1 MIQALIEYDFIRFSF
16 ISGLIVG
23 LIAPLIGTFIVIR
36 RLSLIADA
44 LSHVT
49 LGGITFGVYLS
60 SLIGTTIN
68 PLITGILFSVAGAL
82 GIERLRTVY
91 KHYQELAIPIIMS
104 LGIAL
109 SVLFLSLADGFNQ
122 DLFGYLFG
130 SISAVSISDLI
141 LISVIG
147 IIVLLFIYLFYK
159 EMLLVSFDEEYANVM
174 NISKWIHF
182 LFIIVVALVIS
193 ASMRIVGIL
202 LVSALM
208 TLPVASA
215 MRVTSSFKQL
225 MLVSVILGEISVI
238 AGLFLS
244 FYLNISPGGTIVL
257 VSILIL
263 MVTILL
269 DRIGVSKNDTTT
281 ESVQE

>member
-1 MIQALIEYDFIRFSF
+1 MIQALMDYEFIRYSF
-16 ISGLIVG
+16 ISGIIAG
-23 LIAPLIGTFIVIR
+23 FIAPLIGTFIVIR

-49 LGGITFGVYLS
+49 LGGIAFGVYLS
-60 SLIGTTIN
+60 SVFAVTIN
-68 PLITGILFSVAGAL
+68 PLITGIIFSILGAL
-82 GIERLRTVY
+82 GIERLRSVY

-104 LGIAL
+104 LGIA
-109 SVLFLSLADGFNQ
+109 VGIVFLSLANGFNQ

-130 SISAVSISDLI
+130 SISAVSINDLI

-147 IIVLLFIYLFYK
+147 VIVLSFIFLLYK
-159 EMLLVSFDEEYANVM
+159 ELFMVSFDEEYANVM
-174 NISKWIHF
+174 NINKWIYIA
-182 LFIIVVALVIS
+182 FIIVVALVIS

-215 MRVTSSFKQL
+215 MRVTSSFRQL
-225 MLVSVILGEISVI
+225 MFTSVIFGEISVI
-238 AGLFLS
+238 TGLILS

-263 MVTILL
+263 LGTILFNHL
-269 DRIGVSKNDTTT
+269 GVNRNGRRA
-281 ESVQE
+281 QEI

>member
-1 MIQALIEYDFIRFSF
+1 LIHALLEYDFMRFSF
-16 ISGLIVG
+16 LSGLIVG

-49 LGGITFGVYLS
+49 LGGITFGVYIS
-60 SLIGTTIN
+60 SLTGATIN
-68 PLITGILFSVAGAL
+68 PLLTGIMFSVAGAL

-109 SVLFLSLADGFNQ
+109 SVLFLSLADGFDQ

-130 SISAVSISDLI
+130 RISAVSISDLI
-141 LISVIG
+141 LIAVIG
-147 IIVLLFIYLFYK
+147 IVVLLFIYLFYK

-174 NISKWIHF
+174 NISRWIHF
-182 LFIIVVALVIS
+182 MFIIVVALVIS

-208 TLPVASA
+208 TLPVAAA
-215 MRVTSSFKQL
+215 MRVTSSFRQL
-225 MLVSVILGEISVI
+225 MIVSVILGEASVI

-263 MVTILL
+263 LVTILL
-269 DRIGVSKNDTTT
+269 DRIGVNKNDTAT
-281 ESVQE
+281 ESV

>member
-1 MIQALIEYDFIRFSF
+1 MIEALMEYDFIRFSF
-16 ISGLIVG
+16 ISGMIAG

-68 PLITGILFSVAGAL
+68 PLITGIIFSVTGAL

-104 LGIAL
+104 LGVAL

-130 SISAVSISDLI
+130 SISAVNITDLT
-141 LISVIG
+141 LIAVIG
-147 IIVLLFIYLFYK
+147 AIVLLFIYFFYK
-159 EMLLVSFDEEYANVM
+159 ELLLVSFDEEYANVM

-208 TLPVASA
+208 TLPVAAA

-225 MLVSVILGEISVI
+225 MAVSVILGEISVI
-238 AGLFLS
+238 SGLFLS
-244 FYLNISPGGTIVL
+244 FHLNISPGGTIVL
-257 VSILIL
+257 VSLLIL
-263 MVTILL
+263 SITIIL
-269 DRIGVSKNDTTT
+269 DRLGVSKNERTNETI
-281 ESVQE
+281 QE

>member
-1 MIQALIEYDFIRFSF
+1 MIQALMEYDFMRFSF
-16 ISGLIVG
+16 ISGIIVG

-141 LISVIG
+141 LISIIG
-147 IIVLLFIYLFYK
+147 VLVLAFIYLFYK

-174 NISKWIHF
+174 NINKWIHF
-182 LFIIVVALVIS
+182 MFIIVVALVIS

-208 TLPVASA
+208 TLPVAAA

-225 MLVSVILGEISVI
+225 MFVSVILGEASVI
-238 AGLFLS
+238 SGLFLS

-263 MVTILL
+263 VLSILL
-269 DRIGVSKNDTTT
+269 DRIGVSKNDTT
-281 ESVQE
+281 ESLQG

>member
-1 MIQALIEYDFIRFSF
+1 MEYDFMRFSF

-141 LISVIG
+141 LIAVIG
-147 IIVLLFIYLFYK
+147 VIVLTFIYLFYK

-182 LFIIVVALVIS
+182 MFIIVVALVIS

-215 MRVTSSFKQL
+215 MRVTSSFRQL
-225 MLVSVILGEISVI
+225 MIFSVILGEASVI

-263 MVTILL
+263 LVTILL
-269 DRIGVSKNDTTT
+269 DRMGVSKNDTAT
-281 ESVQE
+281 ESVQG

>member
-1 MIQALIEYDFIRFSF
+1 MIEALLEYEFIRYSF
-16 ISGLIVG
+16 VSGLIAG

-60 SLIGTTIN
+60 SLIGMTIN
-68 PLITGILFSVAGAL
+68 PLITGIIFSVMGAL

-91 KHYQELAIPIIMS
+91 RHYQELAIPIIMS
-104 LGIAL
+104 FGVAL

-122 DLFGYLFG
+122 ELFGYLFG
-130 SISAVSISDLI
+130 SISAVSSVDLI

-147 IIVLLFIYLFYK
+147 VIVLIFIYLMYK
-159 EMLLVSFDEEYANVM
+159 EMFLVSFDEEYANVM
-174 NISKWIHF
+174 NINKWIHF
-182 LFIIVVALVIS
+182 MFIIVVALVIS

-215 MRVTSSFKQL
+215 MRVTSSFRQL
-225 MLVSVILGEISVI
+225 MLTSVIFGEVAVI
-238 AGLFLS
+238 VGLFMS
-244 FYLNISPGGTIVL
+244 FHLDISPGGTIVL
-257 VSILIL
+257 VSLAILAA
-263 MVTILL
+263 TIIL
-269 DRIGVSKNDTTT
+269 DRIGVKKRGEPID
-281 ESVQE
+281 SV

>member
-1 MIQALIEYDFIRFSF
+1 MIEALLEYEFIRYSF
-16 ISGLIVG
+16 VSGLIAG

-60 SLIGTTIN
+60 SLIGMTIN
-68 PLITGILFSVAGAL
+68 PLITGIIFSVMGAL

-91 KHYQELAIPIIMS
+91 RHYQELAIPIIMS
-104 LGIAL
+104 FGVAL

-130 SISAVSISDLI
+130 SISAVSGVDLI

-147 IIVLLFIYLFYK
+147 VIVLIFIYLMYK
-159 EMLLVSFDEEYANVM
+159 EMFLVSFDEEYANVM
-174 NISKWIHF
+174 NINKWIHF
-182 LFIIVVALVIS
+182 MFIIVVALVIS

-215 MRVTSSFKQL
+215 MRVTSSFRQL
-225 MLVSVILGEISVI
+225 MFTSVIFGEVAVI
-238 AGLFLS
+238 VGLFMS
-244 FYLNISPGGTIVL
+244 FHLDISPGGTIVL
-257 VSILIL
+257 VSLAILAA
-263 MVTILL
+263 TIIL
-269 DRIGVSKNDTTT
+269 DRIGVKKRGEPID
-281 ESVQE
+281 SV

>member
-1 MIQALIEYDFIRFSF
+1 MIQALLEYEFIRYSF
-16 ISGLIVG
+16 ISGVIAG
-23 LIAPLIGTFIVIR
+23 LIAPLVGTFIVIR

-49 LGGITFGVYLS
+49 LGGIAFGVYLS
-60 SLIGTTIN
+60 SIFTVTIN
-68 PLITGILFSVAGAL
+68 PLITGIIFSIMGAL
-82 GIERLRTVY
+82 GIERLRSVY

-104 LGIAL
+104 LGIAIGI
-109 SVLFLSLADGFNQ
+109 VFLSLADGFNQ

-130 SISAVSISDLI
+130 SISAVSINDLL
-141 LISVIG
+141 LIAGIGLIVI
-147 IIVLLFIYLFYK
+147 LFIFFLYK
-159 EMLLVSFDEEYANVM
+159 ELFMVSFDEEYANVM
-174 NISKWIHF
+174 NINKWIYVA
-182 LFIIVVALVIS
+182 FIIVVALVIS

-215 MRVTSSFKQL
+215 MRITSSFKQL
-225 MLVSVILGEISVI
+225 MIVSVIFGEIAVI

-244 FYLNISPGGTIVL
+244 FHLNISPGGTIVL

-263 MVTILL
+263 LGTILL
-269 DRIGVSKNDTTT
+269 NRLGVSRNG
-281 ESVQE
+281 SRAQEV

>member
-1 MIQALIEYDFIRFSF
+1 MIHALVEYDFMRFSF
-16 ISGLIVG
+16 LSGLIVG

-49 LGGITFGVYLS
+49 LGGITFGVYIS

-68 PLITGILFSVAGAL
+68 PLITGIMFSVAGAL

-130 SISAVSISDLI
+130 SISAVSISDLV
-141 LISVIG
+141 LIAVIG
-147 IIVLLFIYLFYK
+147 IVVLLFIYLFYK

-174 NISKWIHF
+174 NISRWIHF
-182 LFIIVVALVIS
+182 MFIIVVALVIS

-208 TLPVASA
+208 TLPVAAA
-215 MRVTSSFKQL
+215 MRVTSSFRQL
-225 MLVSVILGEISVI
+225 MIMSVILGEASVI

-263 MVTILL
+263 LVTILL
-269 DRIGVSKNDTTT
+269 DRIGVSKNDTAT
-281 ESVQE
+281 ESV